1 MNRRFLPIVIAALT
15 ALTVA
20 APAASATG
28 VDPEVVAQAIAE
40 DGYYIDSGAR
50 YLKTDAAQD
59 RLRSELERARSPVFV
74 AVVPAGT
81 TLSPAQVYRLAK
93 RKGTY
98 AVLNGGSLR
107 AASNTLSAS
116 RVNGA
121 LAQAVKTHRGDPG
134 GATVAFVGLTNGA
147 RRSGAGQG
155 QATVV
160 PVPSAPATAP
170 STDASAAAS
179 AAPASGQSAGNSTP
193 LLVGGLVALVLA
205 VGTGYLVYRKGRGS
219 EKAI

>member
-15 ALTVA
+15 ALTIA

-59 RLRSELERARSPVFV
+59 RLRSEMERARSPVFV

-121 LAQAVKTHRGDPG
+121 LAQAIKTHRGDPG
-134 GATVAFVGLTNGA
+134 GAVVAFVGLTNGA
-147 RRSGAGQG
+147 RRSGASQG
-155 QATVV
+155 ATAV
-160 PVPSAPATAP
+160 PVPSAPATEP
-170 STDASAAAS
+170 SADASGAAS
-179 AAPASGQSAGNSTP
+179 AAPASGQSAGGNSIP
-193 LLVGGLVALVLA
+193 LLIGGLVVMLLA
-205 VGTGYLVYRKGRGS
+205 IGTGYLVYRKGRGS
-219 EKAI
+219 MDAI